1 MKRIFAKL
9 AYLFN
14 WLFSEKVLEAI
25 NEGSTY
31 EEVDEIA
38 KR

>member
-1 MKRIFAKL
+1 MKRILAKIN
-9 AYLFN
+9 YWFN

-25 NEGSTY
+25 NEGKTY

-38 KR
+38 KQ